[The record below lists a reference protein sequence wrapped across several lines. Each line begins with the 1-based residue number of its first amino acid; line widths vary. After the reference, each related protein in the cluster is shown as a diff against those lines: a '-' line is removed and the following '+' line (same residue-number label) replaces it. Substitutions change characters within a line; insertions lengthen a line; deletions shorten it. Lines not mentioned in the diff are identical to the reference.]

1 MLLVKFLNNLFKRG
15 GFILE
20 DAHGKE
26 HLIGKTKSEKLIKMK
41 IHDKKLHYKLLLYP
55 DLYLGEA
62 YTDGLITF
70 KNGDLSAFLDLALEN
85 LGRKRANTINEF
97 LTTKKPSRESITNKI
112 KGLEVFELIGKADIC
127 QSLVIQNNIVF
138 YIWGICL

>member
-62 YTDGLITF
+62 YTEGLITF

-97 LTTKKPSRESITNKI
+97 FREKLITKMT
-112 KGLEVFELIGKADIC
+112 
-127 QSLVIQNNIVF
+127 NNIK
-138 YIWGICL
+138 